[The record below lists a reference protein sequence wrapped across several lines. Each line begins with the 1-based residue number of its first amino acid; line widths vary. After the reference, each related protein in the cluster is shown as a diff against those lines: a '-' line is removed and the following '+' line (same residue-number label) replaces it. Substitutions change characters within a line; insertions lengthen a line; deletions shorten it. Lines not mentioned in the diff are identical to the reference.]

1 MKKLLFTFVVL
12 LLPMTTRADYGFEFN
27 GGFSHWGEPDAEI
40 DDIYYQLNPSDQT
53 ASVTYKTVSPDD
65 MRDWPVSDYSGDIV
79 IPSQVIYEGVT
90 YTVTSID
97 NYAFNN
103 THDAGYGYSLINRSS
118 LTSITSVS
126 IPSTVTSIGNRA
138 FENCRE
144 LSFITIL
151 GNLTSIGGG
160 AFYGCSSLTSISLP
174 SSVSSIGEYAF
185 AGCSCLTNIS
195 IPNNVT
201 SIGEYAFYNCSGLQS
216 ITLSDKLVSV
226 EMGTFSNCTSL
237 ISVSIPDKVSSIAD
251 NAFNGCS
258 NLTTVTLGYYLSSI
272 ASSFHNCNKLSNVY
286 CYAPVPPTCSAQP
299 FDEEVV
305 YSNSLF
311 LYVPSSSLEDYKY
324 YVWKG
329 ETDEESSGWCS
340 IKPNHILPISGQGS
354 QKLGTPTISIS
365 NGVLKFDCGT
375 DGAEYRY
382 SITYPES
389 KSNATG
395 NNVQLPQTCTISVY
409 AIKAGYDRSDTA
421 TKVIKNGDLNGDG
434 TVNVAD
440 HVELSNI
447 ILGQ

>member
-1 MKKLLFTFVVL
+1 MLNIFFYCVKLK
-12 LLPMTTRADYGFEFN
+12 
-27 GGFSHWGEPDAEI
+27 S
-40 DDIYYQLNPSDQT
+40 
-53 ASVTYKTVSPDD
+53 
-65 MRDWPVSDYSGDIV
+65 IV
-79 IPSQVIYEGVT
+79 IPSSVARIESGVFHNCQQL
-90 YTVTSID
+90 S
-97 NYAFNN
+97 
-103 THDAGYGYSLINRSS
+103 
-118 LTSITSVS
+118 SIT
-126 IPSTVTSIGNRA
+126 IPST
-138 FENCRE
+138 
-144 LSFITIL
+144 
-151 GNLTSIGGG
+151 
-160 AFYGCSSLTSISLP
+160 
-174 SSVSSIGEYAF
+174 
-185 AGCSCLTNIS
+185 
-195 IPNNVT
+195 
-201 SIGEYAFYNCSGLQS
+201 
-216 ITLSDKLVSV
+216 
-226 EMGTFSNCTSL
+226 

-258 NLTTVTLGYYLSSI
+258 NLTTVTLGYYLGSI
-272 ASSFHNCNKLSNVY
+272 ASSFHNCNQLSNVY
-286 CYAPVPPTCSAQP
+286 CYAPVPPTAIQP

-434 TVNVAD
+434 SIDVAD
-440 HVELSNI
+440 HVELTNI
-447 ILGQ
+447 IMAQ

>member
-144 LSFITIL
+144 LSSITIL

-160 AFYGCSSLTSISLP
+160 AFCGCSSLTSIALP
-174 SSVSSIGEYAF
+174 SSVWRSHAETHRF
-185 AGCSCLTNIS
+185 CSRGPRIS
-195 IPNNVT
+195 CWDRRTALAEACP
-201 SIGEYAFYNCSGLQS
+201 A
-216 ITLSDKLVSV
+216 
-226 EMGTFSNCTSL
+226 
-237 ISVSIPDKVSSIAD
+237 
-251 NAFNGCS
+251 
-258 NLTTVTLGYYLSSI
+258 
-272 ASSFHNCNKLSNVY
+272 
-286 CYAPVPPTCSAQP
+286 
-299 FDEEVV
+299 
-305 YSNSLF
+305 
-311 LYVPSSSLEDYKY
+311 
-324 YVWKG
+324 WR
-329 ETDEESSGWCS
+329 
-340 IKPNHILPISGQGS
+340 LP
-354 QKLGTPTISIS
+354 LRA
-365 NGVLKFDCGT
+365 V
-375 DGAEYRY
+375 
-382 SITYPES
+382 
-389 KSNATG
+389 
-395 NNVQLPQTCTISVY
+395 
-409 AIKAGYDRSDTA
+409 
-421 TKVIKNGDLNGDG
+421 
-434 TVNVAD
+434 
-440 HVELSNI
+440 
-447 ILGQ
+447 